1 MRDRSAADTVPTPAR
16 CPFGAG
22 ADRDGPAPYVS
33 YARMDELHE
42 LARPLTDSPCELTF
56 ILISHV
62 KEILFRTIHIELDQ
76 ARTAIRQD
84 EISVACEHLQ
94 RATRSQQALLTS
106 WEVLSAMAPD
116 EFLEFRDILGEASGT
131 QSFMYR
137 ALEFTMGNKDPDTV
151 RAWKAELERYPMLRA
166 ELQAPSVYDEA
177 IRYLARQGAEL
188 PPELLERDV
197 TRRHEPHP
205 LVEQAWLEI
214 YLDPAGRPV
223 EHRLAEALSDVSFRF
238 SVWRSTHLLVVERM
252 LGGKPGTGGTTGLD
266 WLRTINE
273 HRFFPELWSV
283 RTLL

>member
-1 MRDRSAADTVPTPAR
+1 MREHPAAASTPAPAR
-16 CPFGAG
+16 CPFGG
-22 ADRDGPAPYVS
+22 DTERDGAAPYVS

-42 LARPLTDSPCELTF
+42 LARPRTDSPRELTF

-62 KEILFRTIHIELDQ
+62 KEILFRAIHVELDQ

-84 EISVACEHLQ
+84 RISVACGHLE
-94 RATRSQQALLTS
+94 RATRSQQALLAS

-116 EFLEFRDILGEASGT
+116 EFLEFREILGEASGT

-137 ALEFTMGNKDPDTV
+137 VLEFAMGNKDPDTV
-151 RAWKAELERYPMLRA
+151 RAWKADMERYPMLRA
-166 ELQAPSVYDEA
+166 ELAAPSIYDEA
-177 IRYLARQGAEL
+177 IRYLARQGAKL
-188 PPELLERDV
+188 PADLLERDV

-205 LVEQAWLEI
+205 LVEQAWLEV
-214 YLDPAGRPV
+214 YRDPAGRPLD
-223 EHRLAEALSDVSFRF
+223 HRLAEALSDVSFRF

-252 LGGKPGTGGTTGLD
+252 LGSKSGTGGTTGLA

-273 HRFFPELWSV
+273 HRFFPELWST